1 MLDFKTEAKRCAHQ
15 LLAFNKNHPLINN
28 VLFLKIL
35 EREFSDMEQYE
46 VASIINS
53 RIILME
59 SQAKIDSFG
68 I

>member
-15 LLAFNKNHPLINN
+15 LVAFNKNHPLINN